1 MKKACLVVLFSVCL
15 VFFSFAVGYGDQYLF
30 QPGHRIYHS
39 LEYVFTDS
47 GSASFGISGPLS
59 LGEIRRYINEI
70 DFNSLSDAGKKE
82 FYEIQSF
89 LNQQYIGYESE
100 NMSMGINP
108 VFTPEVFYKS
118 NNDIEWEN
126 NYYTRDKLLSLP
138 IMIGVSDVIT
148 FESDFFLGENFGTA
162 WKNDNYT
169 NIPQSMDSFDINF
182 PKISYVSIGAKNEY
196 GSFLNFKLGRGPLSV
211 GKTQTGSIIFS
222 ENLVN
227 TGYAQLSVFSP
238 NIKVTS
244 TVSELDVNKYLYY
257 HVLDFRFFK
266 KITFSMLEG
275 VIVNAP
281 LELRYLNPVMVFHGF
296 GAWND
301 YKEYDAEHP
310 GVTAGTTEGSRV
322 GSYLAVSMQY
332 TPVKNVRIYG
342 LYAQNQLQ
350 TASERNSGFGYIP
363 NAIAG
368 QLGIT
373 LNVPVKQNYWS
384 FTLEGVYTS
393 PWMYILG
400 HKNWSYIS
408 SWGELVGKNQSGTNV
423 DSGTMYT
430 WAGSPFGPDTV
441 AAYFKMQYMVPEK
454 WNIYSS
460 YLLLGQG
467 SNSDAT
473 RVGFNTFYYPN
484 SAADFDRAQ
493 WTSPHSTDTEA
504 VKITN
509 KMSIGGSYYFSQK
522 ILCSL
527 QISFQHIQNNN
538 FIYNNTD
545 FGGEISFSTQINLG
559 VSN

>member
-1 MKKACLVVLFSVCL
+1 VKKACLVVFFSLCL
-15 VFFSFAVGYGDQYLF
+15 IFFSFSVGYGDQYLL
-30 QPGHRIYHS
+30 QPGHQIYHS
-39 LEYVFTDS
+39 LEFIFTDC
-47 GSASFGISGPLS
+47 GSVSFGVSGPLS
-59 LGEIRRYINEI
+59 IGEIRRYINEV
-70 DFNSLSDAGKKE
+70 DFDSLSEAGKKE
-82 FYEIQSF
+82 FNKIQSF

-138 IMIGVSDVIT
+138 IMIGVSDFIT